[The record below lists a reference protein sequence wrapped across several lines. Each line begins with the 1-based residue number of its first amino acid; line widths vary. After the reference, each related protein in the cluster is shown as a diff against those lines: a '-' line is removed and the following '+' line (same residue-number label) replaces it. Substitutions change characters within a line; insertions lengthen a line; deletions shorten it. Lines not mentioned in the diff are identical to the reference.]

1 MTKRNLILSNSEAHI
16 ASLCV
21 AIVSGATGG
30 SLAKLELYWYSHWY
44 TADLTIPI
52 WYGLIVAGILGFAL
66 SWVVCQFLF
75 PSAHKWYDHSSW
87 YHRAYDTVG
96 VISGVLIYCLLGCE

>member
-1 MTKRNLILSNSEAHI
+1 MTKRNLILSNSEAHL

-21 AIVSGATGG
+21 AIVSGTIGG
-30 SLAKLELYWYSHWY
+30 SLAKSGIYWYSHWY

-52 WYGLIVAGILGFAL
+52 YWGLIFAGILGFAI

-75 PSAHKWYDHSSW
+75 PSAHKWYNPKSW

-96 VISGVLIYCLLGCE
+96 VISGVLIYYFMGL